1 MVFRKP
7 YAFFIKYFKVFHLI
21 MSVITFYVM
30 YKATFIYSFISE
42 YVATSENVIGRA
54 LVNQYFNSLIFIGLI
69 INIIMAIIVLVVMK
83 IKEKP
88 IMFYIFNLFVYI
100 VSLIIYIFGRNIIGN
115 MQIEIV
121 DIRIVKLVQDLF
133 TAGIIL
139 QFISVCLTIVRA
151 IGFDVKKFDF
161 VKDLQE
167 LNIDEKD
174 SEEFEVDVEVDIDS
188 YRRLIK
194 RKLRHAKYVYIENKF
209 IINIFISCAVVVGI
223 IGVFFKIRDNDKIY
237 KENNYFSVS
246 GFTMNIENS
255 YYTKY
260 SYNNVKISDNYTL
273 VVLDFNVKNNYVN
286 SQTLDYARMELIVDN
301 NIFYPT
307 TKYTKEVQDIGVTYE
322 NYELS
327 EEEENYIVVY
337 EIPNHLINKKM
348 YFRYENEYQENYKVK
363 LNVVNLDDKE
373 NTTAKL
379 NKKVEIKDGIFNGLT
394 FTLTSYEIN
403 DIFSIDYNYCVN
415 DKECYKSRDY
425 VSPNLDKN
433 YSETI
438 IKLNIDAKIS
448 ENYQNINFDKFSD
461 ILSNLGILKYK
472 LNNNDEYKYAEVQ
485 FNRKYNNNYY
495 LETNAEIKNASEII
509 FELRL
514 RNKIIE
520 YKIK

>member
-88 IMFYIFNLFVYI
+88 IMFYIFNLFVY
-100 VSLIIYIFGRNIIGN
+100 VGSLIIYIFGQNIIGN

-121 DIRIVKLVQDLF
+121 DIRIVKFVQDLF
-133 TAGIIL
+133 TAAIIL
-139 QFISVCLTIVRA
+139 QFISVCLTVVRA

-174 SEEFEVDVEVDIDS
+174 SEEFEVDVEVDTDN
-188 YRRLIK
+188 YKRLLK

-209 IINIFISCAVVVGI
+209 LINIFIVCAVVAGI
-223 IGVFFKIRDNDKIY
+223 VGVFFSIRDNDKIY

-246 GFTMNIENS
+246 GFTMNIQNS

-260 SYNNVKISDNYTL
+260 SYNNVKVSDNYTL
-273 VVLDFNVKNNYVN
+273 VIVDFNVKNNYVN
-286 SQTLDYARMELIVDN
+286 SEKLDNARMELIVGD

-337 EIPNHLINKKM
+337 EVPNHLINKRM
-348 YFRYENEYQENYKVK
+348 YFRYDDEYQRNYKVR
-363 LNVVNLDDKE
+363 LNLFNLDEKE
-373 NTTAKL
+373 NTVVKL

-394 FTLTSYEIN
+394 LTLKSYEIN
-403 DIFSIDYNYCVN
+403 DLFSIDYNFCVKN
-415 DKECYKSRDY
+415 TECYKSRDY
-425 VSPNLDKN
+425 ISPKLDQN
-433 YSETI
+433 YSETL
-438 IKLNIDAKIS
+438 IKLNVESNFSNDY
-448 ENYQNINFDKFSD
+448 NNINFDKFSN
-461 ILSNLGILKYK
+461 ILNNLGILKYK
-472 LNNNDEYKYAEVQ
+472 LNAEDEYKYSNIQ
-485 FNRKYNNNYY
+485 FNKKYNTNYY
-495 LETNAEIKNASEII
+495 LEANSEIKNATSII

-520 YKIK
+520 YKLK